1 MSKVDEK
8 FDTEDKV
15 NVAMKAFKIIG
26 MVILGIAA
34 AFLFGLVIMWL
45 WNWLMPLIF
54 GLPEV
59 TYWQGIGL
67 LILSSILF
75 GRMGGGS
82 PDSKKKDKVKN
93 PIKEEIKEQIRKEIA
108 KEFEKECGKE
118 DGEANS
124 GYEKTYDEWWE
135 AEGKQSFE
143 EYAKRSEEE

>member
-1 MSKVDEK
+1 MSKDERK
-8 FDTEDKV
+8 EAVT
-15 NVAMKAFKIIG
+15 AMKVLKITG
-26 MVILGIAA
+26 MTILGIGA

-75 GRMGGGS
+75 GRLGGS
-82 PDSKKKDKVKN
+82 SSDSKKEKKSKGSVKEQ
-93 PIKEEIKEQIRKEIA
+93 IKEEIRKEFA

-118 DGEANS
+118 DKESNSDYEEA
-124 GYEKTYDEWWE
+124 YEEWWE
-135 AEGKQSFE
+135 AEGRQSFE
-143 EYAKRSEEE
+143 KYAKKSEE

>member
-1 MSKVDEK
+1 MSKSDIK
-8 FDTEDKV
+8 FDTDDKV
-15 NVAMKAFKIIG
+15 NIAMKALKITG
-26 MVILGIAA
+26 MVILGIGA

-75 GRMGGGS
+75 GRLGGGS
-82 PDSKKKDKVKN
+82 SDSKKKDKGRN
-93 PIKEEIKEQIRKEIA
+93 PIKEEIKEQIRKEMA
-108 KEFEKECGKE
+108 KEFEKEREKE
-118 DGEANS
+118 SKESNS

-143 EYAKRSEEE
+143 EYAKKNEEE